1 MMNLYE
7 VARFLEAHDNYD
19 ILTHAYP
26 DGDTLGSGFAL
37 CLALRQIGKKARVI
51 TTGVPSKFTYLQKNI
66 EEDYFTTETVVSVDV
81 AADSLLGSNMGKYI
95 GKVDLCIDHHGSNTF
110 TAKEKFVDKYAA
122 ANCEILY
129 KLFLRMHINFTKDIA
144 DCLYTGIS
152 TDTGCFRYTNTTAE
166 TMRVAASLMDFGCNT
181 AYINKAMFE
190 TKSKNKI
197 QLERAVYDS
206 MTYCADGR
214 CAIIYTTLDMLK
226 KLNTGDDEME
236 GLASIPRQIE
246 GVLIGITMREKEGG
260 FFKISVRTN
269 NNINASDFCSQFGG
283 GGHPAAA
290 GCSIEGDLETVKTTL
305 EKAAEK
311 LEEFFDQ
318 FRLGM
323 EQQERLL
330 GVYGEERE
338 ELEKVIEIENRLGEA
353 RNLVSQKQIEAMAN
367 EELALERKLQ
377 REQEIYELGSQNVE
391 NLLMTIVDG
400 TSSIEDAFKAMLASI
415 IREIYQNYVAKGAAD
430 VAGNFLVSL
439 FSAKGNAF
447 GTGGVKMFANGGVV
461 DSPTL
466 FNYSGGT
473 GMMGEAGPEAIMP
486 LKRNS
491 QGKLGVQVSG
501 GSSGNVSIQQH
512 FYISANGDESVR
524 SIIRQEMP
532 NIANAAKA
540 AVIEGKRRNEKGL

>member
-1 MMNLYE
+1 MGSHRIERTTEDIKRELTAIFRELKDPRVQQAFISIVRVEVTNDLSYCTVQISAIEGLDRAKEAVKGLKSASGFIRRELGHRLHLRHVPELIFHATDSIEYSANISRILNTLTLRKTRKKMMNLYE

-66 EEDYFTTETVVSVDV
+66 EEEDFTTETVVSVDV
-81 AADSLLGSNMGKYI
+81 AADSLLGSNMSKYI

-110 TAKEKFVDKYAA
+110 TAKEKFVDKYAS

-197 QLERAVYDS
+197 RLERAVYDS

-269 NNINASDFCSQFGG
+269 NNINASDFCLQFGG

-311 LEEFFDQ
+311 
-318 FRLGM
+318 
-323 EQQERLL
+323 
-330 GVYGEERE
+330 
-338 ELEKVIEIENRLGEA
+338 
-353 RNLVSQKQIEAMAN
+353 
-367 EELALERKLQ
+367 
-377 REQEIYELGSQNVE
+377 
-391 NLLMTIVDG
+391 
-400 TSSIEDAFKAMLASI
+400 
-415 IREIYQNYVAKGAAD
+415 
-430 VAGNFLVSL
+430 FLS
-439 FSAKGNAF
+439 
-447 GTGGVKMFANGGVV
+447 
-461 DSPTL
+461 
-466 FNYSGGT
+466 
-473 GMMGEAGPEAIMP
+473 
-486 LKRNS
+486 
-491 QGKLGVQVSG
+491 
-501 GSSGNVSIQQH
+501 
-512 FYISANGDESVR
+512 
-524 SIIRQEMP
+524 
-532 NIANAAKA
+532 
-540 AVIEGKRRNEKGL
+540 